1 MIETIEAAVDRLRR
15 GRPVTI
21 DGLACLALEMAGTDS
36 LAAFDDPAPA
46 DLVVAARRAT
56 YLRLGNARA
65 AAGMAA
71 TRLVRE
77 VWHDLPALLALA
89 DPLQDLQA
97 PFKSPLRAR
106 AMTADDAQAAAAAL
120 ELCRIAGLLPAVL
133 VREAA
138 SAPIVCASTVSAQAV
153 LAHDR
158 VAADALKLVA
168 SAHVPLFDAE
178 ACRIHAFRAGSGAA
192 DHLAIEVGAPSRSAP
207 VLTRIHSECFTGDLL
222 ASLKCD
228 CGPQLRGAIRAMRE
242 GPDGGVVL
250 YLGQEGRGIG
260 LINKLRAY
268 ALQDQ
273 GFDTV
278 DANLRLGFPEDAR
291 AFAPAA
297 RMLGLLGFSSVR
309 LLTNN
314 PDKVA
319 GLAAAGMPV
328 AERVPHQMGENPHNT
343 RYLQTKRD
351 KSGHW
356 LPT

>member
-1 MIETIEAAVDRLRR
+1 MIEIVEAAVDRLRR
-15 GRPVTI
+15 GRLTRI
-21 DGLACLALEMAGTDS
+21 DALECLALEMAGEDS
-36 LAAFDDPAPA
+36 LADFDGSAPA
-46 DLVVAARRAT
+46 DLVVSARRAT
-56 YLRLGNARA
+56 LLRLGNARA
-65 AAGMAA
+65 AAGMPA
-71 TRLVRE
+71 TRVRRE
-77 VWHDLPALLALA
+77 AWHDLPGLLALA
-89 DPLQDLQA
+89 DPLLDLHS
-97 PFKSPLRAR
+97 PLKSPLRVREMEPAV
-106 AMTADDAQAAAAAL
+106 AQAATAAL
-120 ELCRIAGLLPAVL
+120 ELCRIAGLLPALL
-133 VREAA
+133 VRDCPPER
-138 SAPIVCASTVSAQAV
+138 AV
-153 LAHDR
+153 PARMILDYAH
-158 VAADALKLVA
+158 ATTEALKLVA
-168 SAHVPLFDAE
+168 TARVPLLDAE
-178 ACRIHAFRAGSGAA
+178 NCRIHAFRAGSGAA
-192 DHLAIEVGAPSRSAP
+192 DHLAIEVGAPPRNAP
-207 VLTRIHSECFTGDLL
+207 VLARIHSECFTGDLL

-228 CGPQLRGAIRAMRE
+228 CGPQLRGAIRAMRANP
-242 GPDGGVVL
+242 GGGVVL

-278 DANLRLGFPEDAR
+278 DANLRLGFPNDAR

-319 GLAAAGMPV
+319 GLSAAGMPV

-356 LPT
+356 LPPDVT

>member
-1 MIETIEAAVDRLRR
+1 MIEAVELAVDRLRR
-15 GRPVTI
+15 GRPVAI
-21 DGLACLALEMAGTDS
+21 GPLVCLSLELAGDGS
-36 LAAFDDPAPA
+36 LSDFDRDKPA

-56 YLRLGNARA
+56 FLRLGNARA
-65 AAGMAA
+65 AAGMQA
-71 TRLVRE
+71 TRIVRE
-77 VWHDLPALLALA
+77 GWHTLPELLALA
-89 DPLQDLQA
+89 DPLMDMAA
-97 PFKSPLRAR
+97 PLKSPLRAR
-106 AMTADDAQAAAAAL
+106 DMAPAVAHAAAAAL
-120 ELCRIAGLLPAVL
+120 ELCRLAGLLPAVM
-133 VREAA
+133 VRE
-138 SAPIVCASTVSAQAV
+138 SEQ
-153 LAHDR
+153 
-158 VAADALKLVA
+158 ADALNADAILAYDATAAAALTRVA
-168 SAHVPLFDAE
+168 TARVPLFDAE
-178 ACRIHAFRAGSGAA
+178 DCRIHAFRAGAGAA
-192 DHLAIEVGAPSRSAP
+192 DHLAIEVGVPPRSTP
-207 VLTRIHSECFTGDLL
+207 VLARIHSECFTGDLL

-228 CGPQLRGAIRAMRE
+228 CGPQLRGAIQVMRVNAQ
-242 GPDGGVVL
+242 GGVVL

-291 AFAPAA
+291 DFAPAA

-319 GLAAAGMPV
+319 GLTTAGMPV
-328 AERVPHQMGENPHNT
+328 VERVPHQLGENPHNS

-356 LPT
+356 LPE